1 MSLADLRRDYIGQP
15 LSESESDAN
24 PFAQF
29 ARWFEQ
35 VRETEIDP
43 TAMALAT
50 ATRDGRPSVR
60 NVLLK
65 GVDDRGFVF
74 YTNYQSRKAREIEA
88 TGRAS
93 LLFTWRSLE
102 RQVRIDGTVEK
113 VSAAESDAYFA
124 TRPIESRWSVYA
136 SRQSE
141 VVDSRDT
148 LELMFNAAREKFDD
162 HVPRPE
168 WWGGIVLSPTSSSSG
183 RDARAACTIGC
194 AICTT
199 LVARGAANASRPE
212 GLPSLAQRALEIDQR
227 HASID
232 GPPDLGESA
241 LRVEGAGA
249 RSAVERVQ
257 PNRIDGPVASD
268 SLGALDQLA
277 TDARSLQPW
286 VDVDIVQVDRFA
298 DRRAFRSIAHGF
310 FVAILNSPTIRPCR
324 FAIKTRENLRP
335 RAMLLSLMVV
345 DQRSGRNAVPDRRQ
359 LRAEGPGAPEYPPR
373 SRIET
378 TAP

>member
-15 LSESESDAN
+15 LSESESEAS
-24 PFAQF
+24 PFTQF

-50 ATRDGRPSVR
+50 ATRAGRPSVR

-124 TRPIESRWSVYA
+124 SRPIESRWSVYA

-148 LELMFNAAREKFDD
+148 LELLFNAAREKFDD

-168 WWGGIVLSPTSSSSG
+168 WWGGYRVIPDEFEFWQG
-183 RDARAACTIGC
+183 RP
-194 AICTT
+194 
-199 LVARGAANASRPE
+199 SRLHDRLRYLHQPGGTWRRE
-212 GLPSLAQRALEIDQR
+212 RLA
-227 HASID
+227 
-232 GPPDLGESA
+232 P
-241 LRVEGAGA
+241 
-249 RSAVERVQ
+249 
-257 PNRIDGPVASD
+257 
-268 SLGALDQLA
+268 
-277 TDARSLQPW
+277 
-286 VDVDIVQVDRFA
+286 
-298 DRRAFRSIAHGF
+298 
-310 FVAILNSPTIRPCR
+310 
-324 FAIKTRENLRP
+324 
-335 RAMLLSLMVV
+335 
-345 DQRSGRNAVPDRRQ
+345 
-359 LRAEGPGAPEYPPR
+359 
-373 SRIET
+373 
-378 TAP
+378 

>member
-29 ARWFEQ
+29 SRWFEQ

-60 NVLLK
+60 TVLLK

-74 YTNYQSRKAREIEA
+74 YTNYQSRKAREIDA

-102 RQVRIDGTVEK
+102 RQVRIDGLVEK

-148 LELMFNAAREKFDD
+148 LELLFNAARERFEDQ
-162 HVPRPE
+162 VPRPE
-168 WWGGIVLSPTSSSSG
+168 WWGGYRVIPNEFEFWQG
-183 RDARAACTIGC
+183 RP
-194 AICTT
+194 
-199 LVARGAANASRPE
+199 SRLHDRLRYLRDP
-212 GLPSLAQRALEIDQR
+212 GGTWRRDRLA
-227 HASID
+227 
-232 GPPDLGESA
+232 P
-241 LRVEGAGA
+241 
-249 RSAVERVQ
+249 
-257 PNRIDGPVASD
+257 
-268 SLGALDQLA
+268 
-277 TDARSLQPW
+277 
-286 VDVDIVQVDRFA
+286 
-298 DRRAFRSIAHGF
+298 
-310 FVAILNSPTIRPCR
+310 
-324 FAIKTRENLRP
+324 
-335 RAMLLSLMVV
+335 
-345 DQRSGRNAVPDRRQ
+345 
-359 LRAEGPGAPEYPPR
+359 
-373 SRIET
+373 
-378 TAP
+378 